1 MGDDVIEPV
10 KDNRLGVKVGTV
22 KIFIVEVKVEAIN
35 RGEEMLE
42 EMLEEIEEIEGR
54 VEKIKKIKK
63 VVEMIE
69 EIIEKFKKGETNDFT
84 SKN

>member
-35 RGEEMLE
+35 RGE